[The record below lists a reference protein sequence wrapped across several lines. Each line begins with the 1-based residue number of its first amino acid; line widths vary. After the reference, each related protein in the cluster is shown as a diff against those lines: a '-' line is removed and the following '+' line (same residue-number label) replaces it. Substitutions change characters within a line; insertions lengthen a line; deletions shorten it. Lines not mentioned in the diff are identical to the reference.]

1 MIDTYTEQFSVTDMS
16 YQNNQNP
23 LEYRR
28 LLKLAKEYREQ
39 GYSVTINPSS
49 DKLPGVLADCSLDLI
64 AENENKVVAAKVRT
78 RQNLSSNGS
87 EDLRRIS
94 KSVQQLPNWE
104 FELVVTNSRKKAS

>member
-1 MIDTYTEQFSVTDMS
+1 MS
-16 YQNNQNP
+16 YQDNQNP

-49 DKLPGVLADCSLDLI
+49 EKLPKVLADCSLDLI
-64 AENENKVVAAKVRT
+64 AVNDKKVVAAKVRT
-78 RQNLSSNGS
+78 RQNLSCNGS

-94 KSVQQLPNWE
+94 KSVQQLPGWE
-104 FELVVTNSRKKAS
+104 FELVVTNSRRKAS